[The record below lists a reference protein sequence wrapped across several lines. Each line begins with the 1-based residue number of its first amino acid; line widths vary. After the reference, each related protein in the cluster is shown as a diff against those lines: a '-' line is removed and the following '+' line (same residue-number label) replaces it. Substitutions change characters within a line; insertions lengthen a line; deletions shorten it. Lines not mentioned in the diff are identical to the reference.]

1 MIFQKRTY
9 RLFPIAL
16 LFIQYT
22 LFFPTILSQYFENN
36 AIRYNFETARTSN
49 FGKALV

>member
-1 MIFQKRTY
+1 MV
-9 RLFPIAL
+9 FPSQL
-16 LFIQYT
+16 TDPSTKKKQGEEMNSNEKF
-22 LFFPTILSQYFENN
+22 LSQYFENN